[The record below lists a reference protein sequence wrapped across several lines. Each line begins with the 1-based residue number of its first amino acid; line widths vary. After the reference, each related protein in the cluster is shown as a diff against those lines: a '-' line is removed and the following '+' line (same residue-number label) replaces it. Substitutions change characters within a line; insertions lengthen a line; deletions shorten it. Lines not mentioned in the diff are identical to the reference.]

1 MLIRRQPWR
10 GVRNS
15 SGRAN
20 TSAWNALCKMY
31 EMQFSKCRN
40 TVERVAVAHQERG
53 LCPAGCYRP
62 REAAR
67 TIWKLRIPPC
77 TPSCLP
83 WSAPNQSRSGKQLG
97 TFGSFFVVLAA
108 SPFLKLAPPPTLPPT
123 PLSQLL
129 RFPLLVEPGQK
140 RLSAPLSQ
148 FLKWSPF
155 PLQPHPPP
163 WALPIA
169 IVCEIF
175 LSPCKRPVCGPSQ
188 CVAAHF
194 ILLHDL
200 PLKDF
205 LGQVWQTSRNKR

>member
-67 TIWKLRIPPC
+67 TIWKLRIPRC

-97 TFGSFFVVLAA
+97 TFGSFFVVLALFLSLLHLLPHCHNCSDSHCWSSQA
-108 SPFLKLAPPPTLPPT
+108 KKDCQPLFHNSLNEVPFHSNPTL
-123 PLSQLL
+123 
-129 RFPLLVEPGQK
+129 
-140 RLSAPLSQ
+140 
-148 FLKWSPF
+148 
-155 PLQPHPPP
+155 PP

>member
-67 TIWKLRIPPC
+67 TIWKLRIPRC
-77 TPSCLP
+77 TPPASHDRHPTKVDQESSLEP
-83 WSAPNQSRSGKQLG
+83 SGAFL
-97 TFGSFFVVLAA
+97 SSWRLVLALFLSLLHLLPHCQNCSDSHCWSSQA
-108 SPFLKLAPPPTLPPT
+108 KKDCQPLFHNSLNEVPFHSNPTL
-123 PLSQLL
+123 L
-129 RFPLLVEPGQK
+129 
-140 RLSAPLSQ
+140 
-148 FLKWSPF
+148 
-155 PLQPHPPP
+155 PP

-188 CVAAHF
+188 CVAAAWSAPQRF
-194 ILLHDL
+194 PRPGMADQQ
-200 PLKDF
+200 K
-205 LGQVWQTSRNKR
+205 